1 MFTVRLVDIDALVEQ
16 PVQSFLRV
24 RKLACNRS
32 VITVPLAKVLK
43 HLLKYQVSFSLD
55 IKSKFGQKLE
65 NIKRFDVSYSKDI

>member
-24 RKLACNRS
+24 RKRACNRS
-32 VITVPLAKVLK
+32 VITVLLAKVLK
-43 HLLKYQVSFSLD
+43 HLLKYQVTFSLD